1 MKSILTYL
9 NRASSEGFHGL
20 SRTMNRL
27 TGFCRGL
34 VAGAAALS
42 ALVLT
47 PQARA
52 GFTPEAL
59 EGFEL
64 THLRGVVSTVL
75 PEEKVIEVIDPE
87 GHKEII
93 TVGIDMSRLGLKPG
107 DGVDV
112 SVLDGL
118 VVELERSRDKQLSF
132 NREDIIIPTDMGP
145 LKKGMRVALASGTA
159 RVIKLSKTD
168 RTLSLM
174 GPLGGIHNLDVLAMP
189 GLDLFPDLNPGDV
202 VSFRLIQPVAVAVD
216 AYKPPADQARSAE
229 QPLLGTVVND
239 NGSLKAELLNSFE
252 ITKLKGTIQRLMPA
266 ERVMELRGPYGH
278 DMLITMGG
286 SLESDGLKPG
296 NSVVVDILDGL
307 VVDLRKSAINKL
319 SFERQDVLLSED
331 FGEVRKGAR
340 VAMVSGTAE
349 VVKVSEKDDEIS
361 LRGPFGGVHNLD
373 VRHNINGDPVE
384 QLSVGDFVDFRMI
397 HPVAIAIREAS

>member
-1 MKSILTYL
+1 M
-9 NRASSEGFHGL
+9 
-20 SRTMNRL
+20 
-27 TGFCRGL
+27 
-34 VAGAAALS
+34 
-42 ALVLT
+42 
-47 PQARA
+47 
-52 GFTPEAL
+52 
-59 EGFEL
+59 

-93 TVGIDMSRLGLKPG
+93 TVGIDMRRLGLKPG

-132 NREDIIIPTDMGP
+132 NREDIIPTDMGP

-168 RTLSLM
+168 RSLSLM

-216 AYKPPADQARSAE
+216 AYKLPADQARSAE

-266 ERVMELRGPYGH
+266 ERVM
-278 DMLITMGG
+278 
-286 SLESDGLKPG
+286 
-296 NSVVVDILDGL
+296 
-307 VVDLRKSAINKL
+307 
-319 SFERQDVLLSED
+319 
-331 FGEVRKGAR
+331 
-340 VAMVSGTAE
+340 
-349 VVKVSEKDDEIS
+349 
-361 LRGPFGGVHNLD
+361 
-373 VRHNINGDPVE
+373 
-384 QLSVGDFVDFRMI
+384 
-397 HPVAIAIREAS
+397 

>member
-1 MKSILTYL
+1 
-9 NRASSEGFHGL
+9 
-20 SRTMNRL
+20 MNRL
-27 TGFCRGL
+27 SGFCRGL
-34 VAGAAALS
+34 VTGAAALS

-132 NREDIIIPTDMGP
+132 NREDIIIPEDMGP

-168 RTLSLM
+168 RSLSLM

-216 AYKPPADQARSAE
+216 AYKLPADQARSAE

-296 NSVVVDILDGL
+296 DSVVVDILDGL
-307 VVDLRKSAINKL
+307 VVDLRKSSSNKL

-349 VVKVSEKDDEIS
+349 VVKVSEQDHEMS
-361 LRGPFGGVHNLD
+361 LRGPFGGIHNLD
-373 VRHNINGDPVE
+373 VRHTINGDPVE

-397 HPVAIAIREAS
+397 KPVAIAIRKAS